1 MGTLCLEQWKVGFR
15 NPHPVSLDYAE
26 SGLELQVY
34 PSYLTSL
41 GDNKKK
47 KKKKTKTQNLK
58 MQPRL

>member
-1 MGTLCLEQWKVGFR
+1 MGFR

-47 KKKKTKTQNLK
+47 KKKKTITQNLI
-58 MQPRL
+58 MQASL